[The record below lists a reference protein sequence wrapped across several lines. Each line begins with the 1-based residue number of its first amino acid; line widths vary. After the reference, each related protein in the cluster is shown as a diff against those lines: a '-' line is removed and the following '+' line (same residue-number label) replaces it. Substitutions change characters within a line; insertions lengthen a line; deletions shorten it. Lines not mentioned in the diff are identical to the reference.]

1 MGKRDTVD
9 LVLIGLY
16 ITGAV
21 LLLITAYLIYLRRFI
36 SRGKMKMLNNVILH
50 TSRYD
55 KYHAP
60 TKFLLELP
68 KDSHVNLALL
78 DEKEQPV
85 LSLLNSDMKAGEHP
99 VSFDP
104 TTLNDGVYFLSLK
117 TDNASF
123 LRKITVAKTV
133 LAQ

>member
-21 LLLITAYLIYLRRFI
+21 LLLITAYLIYLRRYI
-36 SRGKMKMLNNVILH
+36 KRGKMKILNDVILH

-55 KYHAP
+55 LYHAP

-68 KDSHVNLALL
+68 KNSHVNLSLL
-78 DEKEQPV
+78 DENETLV
-85 LSLLNSDMKAGEHP
+85 LQLLNTDLTMGEHP
-99 VSFDP
+99 VPFDP
-104 TTLNDGVYFLSLK
+104 TQLNNGVYFLSLK
-117 TDNASF
+117 TDHASF
-123 LRKITVAKTV
+123 LRKITVEKK
-133 LAQ
+133 

>member
-21 LLLITAYLIYLRRFI
+21 LLLITAYLIYLRRYI
-36 SRGKMKMLNNVILH
+36 KRGKMKMLNDVILH

-55 KYHAP
+55 LYHAP

-68 KDSHVNLALL
+68 KKSHVDLALL
-78 DEKEQPV
+78 DENEKLV
-85 LSLLNSDMKAGEHP
+85 LQLLNIEMEAGEHP

-104 TTLNDGVYFLSLK
+104 TPLNNGVYYLSLK

-123 LRKITVAKTV
+123 LRKITIEKK
-133 LAQ
+133 

>member
-21 LLLITAYLIYLRRFI
+21 LLLITAYLIYLRRYI
-36 SRGKMKMLNNVILH
+36 KRGKMKMLNDVILH

-55 KYHAP
+55 LYHGP

-68 KDSHVNLALL
+68 KDSKVNLALL
-78 DEKEQPV
+78 DENEKFV
-85 LSLLNSDMKAGEHP
+85 LTLLNSEMEAGQHP
-99 VSFDP
+99 VPFDP
-104 TTLNDGVYFLSLK
+104 AALNNGVYYLSLQ

-123 LRKITVAKTV
+123 LRKITIEKK
-133 LAQ
+133 

>member
-1 MGKRDTVD
+1 MGERDTVD

-21 LLLITAYLIYLRRFI
+21 LLLVTAYLIYLRRYI
-36 SRGKMKMLNNVILH
+36 KRGKMKMLNDVILH

-55 KYHAP
+55 VYHAP

-68 KDSHVNLALL
+68 KNSHV
-78 DEKEQPV
+78 D
-85 LSLLNSDMKAGEHP
+85 LSLMDENEKLVLQILNTDMHVGEHP
-99 VSFDP
+99 ISFDP
-104 TTLNDGVYFLSLK
+104 TAFNNGIYYLSLK

-123 LRKITVAKTV
+123 LRKITIEKK
-133 LAQ
+133 

>member
-1 MGKRDTVD
+1 MGERDTVD

-21 LLLITAYLIYLRRFI
+21 LLLITAYLIYLRRYI
-36 SRGKMKMLNNVILH
+36 KRGKMKMLNDVILH

-55 KYHAP
+55 LYHAP

-68 KDSHVNLALL
+68 KKSQVDLALL
-78 DEKEQPV
+78 DENEKLV
-85 LSLLNSDMKAGEHP
+85 LQLLNIEMEAGQHP
-99 VSFDP
+99 VAFDP
-104 TTLNDGVYFLSLK
+104 TPLSDGVYYLSLK

-123 LRKITVAKTV
+123 LRRITIEKK
-133 LAQ
+133 

>member
-21 LLLITAYLIYLRRFI
+21 LLLITAYLIYLRRYI
-36 SRGKMKMLNNVILH
+36 KRGKMKMLNDVILH

-55 KYHAP
+55 LYHAP

-68 KDSHVNLALL
+68 KKSNVDLSLL
-78 DEKEQPV
+78 DENEKLV
-85 LSLLNSDMKAGEHP
+85 LQVLNAEMEVGEHS

-104 TTLNDGVYFLSLK
+104 TPLNNGVYYLSLK

-123 LRKITVAKTV
+123 LRKITIEKK
-133 LAQ
+133 